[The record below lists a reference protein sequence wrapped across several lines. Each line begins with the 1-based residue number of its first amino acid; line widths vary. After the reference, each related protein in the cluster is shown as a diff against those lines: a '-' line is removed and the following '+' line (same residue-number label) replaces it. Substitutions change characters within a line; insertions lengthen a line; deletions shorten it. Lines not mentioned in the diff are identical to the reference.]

1 MSITKIGTD
10 QALFNLNY
18 TPNTTP
24 ARKFGTS
31 KSIGSPKEGA
41 SEWAQVNQ
49 SSSAF
54 DNLQA
59 INSILNSVAM
69 SIRIADTA
77 MEKIKTYIDQMKE
90 QLGRIIK
97 NYPPFPPGSE
107 ERVRFLRSFNT
118 LRQQI
123 DQLNISPDDEGALR
137 IVTDPSTV
145 SAVGNWRVTAGENR
159 PGGMIH
165 SQEVNTGPTGLNIP
179 ELPENATDEQI
190 YVALRNLEEVRKALN
205 QRQSG
210 LTADT
215 LSLQHFLESNAKFKE
230 CSASDGKGFE
240 LADRTEAIA
249 ETKSSE
255 YKQTLM
261 TESLPSLTKDP
272 SQLLE
277 LL

>member
-10 QALFNLNY
+10 QALPLLND
-18 TPNTTP
+18 TANTTLT
-24 ARKFGTS
+24 RKFGTS
-31 KSIGSPKEGA
+31 KRIDSPKEGA
-41 SEWAQVNQ
+41 SEWTQVNQ
-49 SSSAF
+49 GPSSF

-107 ERVRFLRSFNT
+107 ERVSFLRSFNT
-118 LRQQI
+118 LRRQI
-123 DQLNISPDDEGALR
+123 DQLNFSPNDEGALR
-137 IVTDPSTV
+137 IMSDPSTV
-145 SAVGNWRVTAGENR
+145 SAVGDWRVTAGENR
-159 PGGMIH
+159 PGGMIRTQQVH
-165 SQEVNTGPTGLNIP
+165 TGPTGLNIS

-190 YVALRNLEEVRKALN
+190 YAALRNLEEAQKALN
-205 QRQSG
+205 QRRSG
-210 LTADT
+210 LAADA

-240 LADRTEAIA
+240 LADTTEAIA
-249 ETKSSE
+249 ETESSE

-261 TESLPSLTKDP
+261 TESIPSLTKDP